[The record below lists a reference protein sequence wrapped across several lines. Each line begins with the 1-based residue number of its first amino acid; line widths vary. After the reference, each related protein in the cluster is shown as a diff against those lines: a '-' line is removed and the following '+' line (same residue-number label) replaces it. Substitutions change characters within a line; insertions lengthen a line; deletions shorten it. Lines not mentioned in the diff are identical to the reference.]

1 MCSFSLPEV
10 PQGQQRLVQIDVC
23 IYSGL
28 HFRRNH
34 ELSEPESFYNE
45 PYVCPPSGPDEDI
58 VIIIVESEITSP
70 FIQWKTLHL
79 SCKAGHYTSIL
90 EEVVQ
95 KKMQSLC
102 LQDIQTQESP
112 RDKCL
117 PTDSLCILRLHCD
130 LLPTVWEMNYQ
141 CTISWSIFDLKSL
154 CLIKWIEENMS
165 HNFKYCELR
174 EIKSIKDQYL
184 WHSSP
189 EYKKKTQNGGKE
201 LSQNLL
207 YPEEKKN
214 PIQKQPD
221 TQIALL
227 KPWICFP
234 S

>member
-1 MCSFSLPEV
+1 
-10 PQGQQRLVQIDVC
+10 
-23 IYSGL
+23 
-28 HFRRNH
+28 
-34 ELSEPESFYNE
+34 
-45 PYVCPPSGPDEDI
+45 
-58 VIIIVESEITSP
+58 
-70 FIQWKTLHL
+70 
-79 SCKAGHYTSIL
+79 
-90 EEVVQ
+90 
-95 KKMQSLC
+95 
-102 LQDIQTQESP
+102 
-112 RDKCL
+112 
-117 PTDSLCILRLHCD
+117 
-130 LLPTVWEMNYQ
+130 
-141 CTISWSIFDLKSL
+141 
-154 CLIKWIEENMS
+154 MS

-221 TQIALL
+221 TQIAIL